1 MNRKALTRGEAVVF
15 YTADPK
21 DNPEYTHLIES
32 IESDGRLR
40 DGEKEM
46 LEYTV
51 ETIFGIGY
59 SIYDHLYFHTHDMMK
74 VMDVKSA
81 LMTADRYETKMIQ
94 AVKNEILPIV
104 FQRAYL
110 YAQSHGS
117 SQAYIFWVK
126 KLQENALKIMQYNKR
141 GVSILKNKNHIS
153 SSGL

>member
-1 MNRKALTRGEAVVF
+1 MNRKPLTRGEAVVF

-21 DNPEYTHLIES
+21 NNPEYVSLIES
-32 IESDGRLR
+32 IENDGRLL
-40 DGEKEM
+40 DSEVEM
-46 LEYTV
+46 LEWTV

-81 LMTADRYETKMIQ
+81 LTTADRYETKMIQ

-110 YAQSHGS
+110 FAKRWNASNAFLS
-117 SQAYIFWVK
+117 WVK
-126 KLQENALKIMQYNKR
+126 KLQEDAITIMQFSKR
-141 GVSILKNKNHIS
+141 GVLIS
-153 SSGL
+153 

>member
-1 MNRKALTRGEAVVF
+1 MNRKPLTRGEAVVF

-21 DNPEYTHLIES
+21 NNPEYVSLIES
-32 IESDGRLR
+32 IENDGRLL
-40 DGEKEM
+40 DSEVEM
-46 LEYTV
+46 LEWTV

-104 FQRAYL
+104 FQRALLFAKTYNASNAFL
-110 YAQSHGS
+110 S
-117 SQAYIFWVK
+117 WVK
-126 KLQENALKIMQYNKR
+126 KLQENAVKILQYSKR
-141 GVSILKNKNHIS
+141 GVLIS
-153 SSGL
+153 

>member
-1 MNRKALTRGEAVVF
+1 MNCKPLTRGEAVVF

-21 DNPEYTHLIES
+21 NNPEYVSLIES
-32 IESDGRLR
+32 IENDGRLL
-40 DGEKEM
+40 DSEVEM
-46 LEYTV
+46 LEWTV

-104 FQRAYL
+104 FQRALLFAKTYNASNAFL
-110 YAQSHGS
+110 S
-117 SQAYIFWVK
+117 WVK
-126 KLQENALKIMQYNKR
+126 KLQENAVKILQYNKR
-141 GVSILKNKNHIS
+141 GVLIS
-153 SSGL
+153 